1 MKSIFG
7 LFKKKEAKS
16 DKISDFFYRASKEEK
31 KAVFLE
37 VAKKASEDQRALLKK
52 YDEQLSHAR

>member
-7 LFKKKEAKS
+7 LFRKKEAKA
-16 DKISDFFYRASKEEK
+16 DTVSDFFYRASAEEK

-37 VAKKASEDQRALLKK
+37 VAKKASEDQRELLKR
-52 YDEQLSHAR
+52 YDEQVSHAR

>member
-7 LFKKKEAKS
+7 LFKRKDEKS
-16 DKISDFFYRASKEEK
+16 DKIADFFYRASKEEK

-37 VAKKASEDQRALLKK
+37 VAKRASEDQRELLKK